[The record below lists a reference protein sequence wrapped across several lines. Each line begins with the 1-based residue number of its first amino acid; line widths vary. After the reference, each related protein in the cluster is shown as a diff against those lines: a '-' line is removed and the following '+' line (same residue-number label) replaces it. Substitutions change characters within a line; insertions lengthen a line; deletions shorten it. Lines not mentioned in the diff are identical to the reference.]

1 MKTNPIYMLEPY
13 QKEMKAKVLE
23 VVKESENQY
32 RLILDQTVFYPM
44 GGGQATDQGKLKLA
58 DGSEVEV
65 YQVMLKDGEIWHYVK
80 SSDAIIEGDEVEGT
94 IDWDRRYKNMKLHS
108 GGHIID
114 FSMYVL
120 GYSPKRLV
128 PQKADHNKKPYI
140 QYKGTLDK
148 DIKQE
153 LEDKANE
160 LIKDDLEFSWEFEDL
175 KELEKEALYLQPGL
189 PTNKPLRVLRLQ
201 GIGAVADGGTI
212 VKNTSEVDGI
222 KIANVEVN
230 DGNTIVYYSIQS
242 QKSEGEIH
250 NLPSK
255 NVKINNDNNV
265 GADLSKYGLNP
276 ERILT
281 DLKKTISQN
290 LTEVGLTNLYRDYLG
305 KDGIVTNYTKNII
318 NVDSSDRKDYGSS
331 VNLLKN
337 QIDIEVNNA
346 KDALKNSRVNE
357 YLNRT
362 LAELTNDKPKVGHL
376 HPLTETINDMNKIF
390 MSLGYSV
397 MDGPEIETD
406 EYNFVRTN
414 LPPDHPA
421 RDLQD
426 SIYIEEPNIL
436 LRTQTSSI
444 EARILEKYKPPFKV
458 VMPGRV
464 YRNEKVNK
472 SNHFTFHQY
481 QLVCVQEKVS
491 LADLFATIK
500 YLFDN
505 YLG

>member
-189 PTNKPLRVLRLQ
+189 PTNKPLR
-201 GIGAVADGGTI
+201 
-212 VKNTSEVDGI
+212 E
-222 KIANVEVN
+222 
-230 DGNTIVYYSIQS
+230 
-242 QKSEGEIH
+242 
-250 NLPSK
+250 
-255 NVKINNDNNV
+255 
-265 GADLSKYGLNP
+265 
-276 ERILT
+276 
-281 DLKKTISQN
+281 
-290 LTEVGLTNLYRDYLG
+290 
-305 KDGIVTNYTKNII
+305 
-318 NVDSSDRKDYGSS
+318 
-331 VNLLKN
+331 
-337 QIDIEVNNA
+337 
-346 KDALKNSRVNE
+346 
-357 YLNRT
+357 
-362 LAELTNDKPKVGHL
+362 
-376 HPLTETINDMNKIF
+376 F
-390 MSLGYSV
+390 
-397 MDGPEIETD
+397 
-406 EYNFVRTN
+406 
-414 LPPDHPA
+414 
-421 RDLQD
+421 
-426 SIYIEEPNIL
+426 
-436 LRTQTSSI
+436 
-444 EARILEKYKPPFKV
+444 
-458 VMPGRV
+458 
-464 YRNEKVNK
+464 
-472 SNHFTFHQY
+472 
-481 QLVCVQEKVS
+481 
-491 LADLFATIK
+491 
-500 YLFDN
+500 
-505 YLG
+505 